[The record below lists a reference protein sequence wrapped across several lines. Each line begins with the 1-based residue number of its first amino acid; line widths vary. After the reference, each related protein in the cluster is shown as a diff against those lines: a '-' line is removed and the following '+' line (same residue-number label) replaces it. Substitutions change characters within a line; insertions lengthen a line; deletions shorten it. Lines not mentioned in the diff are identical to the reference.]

1 MNCVIFKFGACGGN
15 VDISVKLIITV
26 CDIKLII
33 LHKIM
38 SKENFII
45 CMIVNGCVPGHKL
58 RLVVSEAGLAVL
70 GYSTMSTCSVECG
83 LRQSLLC
90 FSLSSPAP
98 YTG

>member
-1 MNCVIFKFGACGGN
+1 MWRECRY
-15 VDISVKLIITV
+15 ISVITV
-26 CDIKLII
+26 CHINNAT
-33 LHKIM
+33 KIM
-38 SKENFII
+38 SKENIIFIF
-45 CMIVNGCVPGHKL
+45 CMIVNGRVPGHKL

-90 FSLSSPAP
+90 FSLSSPTP